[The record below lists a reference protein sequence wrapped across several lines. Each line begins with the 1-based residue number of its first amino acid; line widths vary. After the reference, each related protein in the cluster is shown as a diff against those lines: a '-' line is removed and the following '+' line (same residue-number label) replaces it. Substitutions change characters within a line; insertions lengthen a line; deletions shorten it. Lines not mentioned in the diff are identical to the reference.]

1 MKVSARTW
9 RAVLWLLVSLTSG
22 AHAQDK
28 VLRVTFMAAETGF
41 DPVKVSDYYS
51 GTVIES
57 IFEPLLTYD
66 YLARP
71 AKLVPNVAVE
81 LPTVSDSGKTYTIR
95 IKKGIYFA
103 ADPAFNGTPRE
114 LIAEDY
120 AYSIKRFLDPKNR
133 SPYAFLFDGKIIGL
147 GELAANAQKTG
158 NFDYAAKIAGLE
170 VLDRYTLRI
179 RLKETDFS
187 FSHVLAFPLTGAVAR
202 EVIDA
207 YGDDSN
213 SHPVGTGPYVLKKYT
228 RSAKIV
234 LGANPAYRGAVWD
247 FKPGD
252 DPLDAQIVALMKGKK
267 LPRIRSVEISIMEE
281 TQSRWLAFERGETD
295 IEYQLWD
302 VAPKFMTAD
311 GKLKP
316 DFVRRGIRLNRTI
329 DPEIVYLHFNMQEQI
344 GGQPNPVGGFSLEK
358 IALRRAIAMA
368 YKIDDQINVIRK
380 GQAIRAE
387 FPIPPGIAG
396 HDPAYR
402 NSIRY
407 EPQTANALLDRFGY
421 KKGADGYRNLPD
433 GKPLTVRYSSM
444 PTERD
449 RQFDELV
456 KRSLDTIA
464 VRVEIH
470 KDRFPELIKLQKQC
484 RLMMHNSAW
493 IADYPDGD
501 NFMQLLYGPNT
512 GQSNNACYR
521 SPEYDRL
528 YEQSKTIPDSPERNR
543 LYREMARLI
552 EAHTVW
558 LLEDS
563 RYRNVLLQPYVI
575 GYKKHPVMHA
585 EWLYIDLES
594 GPR

>member
-1 MKVSARTW
+1 VKVSARTW
-9 RAVLWLLVSLTSG
+9 RAVLWLLVFVTSG

-120 AYSIKRFLDPKNR
+120 AYSFKRFLDPKNR

-407 EPQTANALLDRFGY
+407 EPRTANALLDRFGY

-456 KRSLDTIA
+456 KRSLDSIA

>member
-1 MKVSARTW
+1 VKVSARTW
-9 RAVLWLLVSLTSG
+9 RAVLWLLVFVTSG

>member
-9 RAVLWLLVSLTSG
+9 RAVLWLLVFVTSG

-71 AKLVPNVAVE
+71 AKLVPNVAVA

-147 GELAANAQKTG
+147 GELAADAQKTG
-158 NFDYAAKIAGLE
+158 NFDYAEKIGGLE

-234 LGANPAYRGAVWD
+234 LGANPAYRGIVWD

-252 DPLDAQIVALMKGKK
+252 DPLDAQIVAQMKGKK

-407 EPQTANALLDRFGY
+407 EPRTANALLDRFGY

-456 KRSLDTIA
+456 KRSLDSIA

>member
-9 RAVLWLLVSLTSG
+9 RAVLWLLVFVTSG

-71 AKLVPNVAVE
+71 AKLVPNVAVA

-147 GELAANAQKTG
+147 GELAADAQKTG
-158 NFDYAAKIAGLE
+158 NFDYAEKIAGLE

-234 LGANPAYRGAVWD
+234 LGANPAYRGIVWD

-252 DPLDAQIVALMKGKK
+252 DPLDAQIVAQMKGKK
-267 LPRIRSVEISIMEE
+267 LPRIGSVEISIMEE